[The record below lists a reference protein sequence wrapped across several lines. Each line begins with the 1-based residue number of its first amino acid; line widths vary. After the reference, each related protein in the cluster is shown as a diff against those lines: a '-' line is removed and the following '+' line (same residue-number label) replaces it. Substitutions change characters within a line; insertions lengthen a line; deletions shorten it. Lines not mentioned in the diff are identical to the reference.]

1 MRKQGSQHHIDTLAA
16 LLLFGVFAVCVLT
29 VLLTGADTYARITRR
44 DGVTYDRR
52 TCVQYVATRVR
63 QADTYGGVSLA
74 VFGGV
79 KALVLRDWEDEN
91 YITRVYYHD
100 GYLMELYSEA
110 DLELFP
116 DDGERI
122 MACDW
127 MRLSL
132 EDGLLTI
139 DLLDPQG
146 EVTTLRLTLRSG
158 EGDGV

>member
-1 MRKQGSQHHIDTLAA
+1 MKRQGIQHHMDTLAA
-16 LLLFGVFAVCVLT
+16 LLLFGVFAACVLT
-29 VLLTGADTYARITRR
+29 VLLTGADAYARITKR

-52 TCVQYVATRVR
+52 TCIQYVATRVR
-63 QADTYGGVSLA
+63 QADTAGGVSLE

-79 KALVLRDWEDEN
+79 KALVLKDWEDED
-91 YITRVYYHD
+91 YVTRVYYHN

-110 DLELFP
+110 GLDLSPE
-116 DDGERI
+116 DGEKI

-132 EDGLLTI
+132 EDDLLTV

-146 EVTTLRLTLRSG
+146 EVTTLRLALRSR
-158 EGDGV
+158 EGAVA